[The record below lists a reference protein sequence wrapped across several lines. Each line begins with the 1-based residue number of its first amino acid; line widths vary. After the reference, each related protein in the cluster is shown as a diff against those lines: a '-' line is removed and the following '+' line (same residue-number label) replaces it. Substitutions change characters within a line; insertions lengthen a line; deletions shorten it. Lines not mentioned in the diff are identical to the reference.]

1 MKVVKMIATAVTG
14 MAVAVSLRADYS
26 DDYIE
31 TTGEIPQR
39 VTTTEGYAYVFKN
52 PAVATAVKAK
62 CKLRFNRALVVGGGG
77 SGGNCIGGGGGG
89 GGVVCLTPD
98 EPTFFYENDEFAIQV
113 GAGGVAA
120 AANTMLSGTSGDDS
134 VLTIGETE
142 YRAYGGG
149 AGRGWSG
156 TAAAGGCGGG
166 SANSQKMNAA
176 GSQGGNG
183 GSSALACPGGG
194 GGAGEDGEDG
204 GTTAETAGRG
214 GDGVMS
220 TITSGDGVWYAGGGG
235 GGSGNACKY
244 GAAGG
249 EGGGGAGH
257 DVSSALVGDDGVD
270 GLGGGGGGG
279 VFAGTWRGGDG
290 GDGTVIVSVLP
301 LSDKPT
307 VRFEV
312 IETGR
317 AYVRVSAVVQS
328 AGEGSEQVTI
338 SFGYRTAG
346 SIEEIALVEIG
357 SGIGEGQAVIKN
369 IGGLQM
375 GATYEWQAEAVNESG
390 KTIHYEGTFATLA
403 NDPGSGGKTIQMADG
418 SVLHQFLES
427 GAFTTTAD
435 ITGARLLLVGGG
447 GAGGGT
453 IGAGGGGG
461 GVVEDSEVAIPAG
474 SYFVTV
480 GAGGSGALGKHG
492 EDGGITTLADAEG
505 ATLYAA
511 LGGGGGGFWGTRA
524 GNGGDTIACGGGAAS
539 SGKPGVGIVSSGGA
553 PNGNCPS
560 GGGGAG
566 GNGGNAAS
574 DAAGNGGAGVTS
586 DITGEEIG
594 YGGGGGGGAE
604 AGFNVNTPGRG
615 GAGAG
620 DGNAEGA
627 VTQAPSGT
635 NGLGGGGGGGNND
648 GGNGKAG
655 GNGGSGVVYIR
666 YTPVGG
672 AMPVTPL
679 LEEVALTDVTG
690 STDKRLSWIVTW
702 PGNDAE
708 TVTLSLEWGYAA
720 GVFSNTEQIGVDEIG
735 SGSAVLDFFK
745 PARTYYLRLKADNG
759 LSGGITYSDVKVV
772 AMPSDI
778 TDELTVTGA
787 QNAKTFTCRFT
798 SVIEGA
804 AVKLFVSENGTDYVE
819 TKSAPV
825 TQVGPMALD
834 YTFPIAD
841 FGKRFSVRMASV
853 SSEDDQ
859 AWTNW
864 TDVVTVDVKDEA
876 TYTWKGGADT
886 TLWTASDNWEA
897 SVEGANCIGYPGK
910 DAKFVIPAGTNICVA
925 IAGTAQ
931 VNSITVGADSRLT
944 LDLVGADSSLQ
955 VGNMTAG
962 GENAVV
968 SVRLST
974 TERSIAAIRP
984 LIWSGS
990 IYFGTGDWPL
1000 TVTVDRQ
1007 GGIYSSPAKT
1017 ATLTIVDW
1025 DMGAA
1030 QIADGTLLGK
1040 ARGKS
1045 TLRFNREDDP
1055 NQILFD
1061 YVRSQGL
1068 VFIMK

>member
-166 SANSQKMNAA
+166 SANSLKMNAA

-249 EGGGGAGH
+249 AGGGGAGH

-524 GNGGDTIACGGGAAS
+524 GNGGDTIACGGGAAG

-648 GGNGKAG
+648 GGNGKA
-655 GNGGSGVVYIR
+655 
-666 YTPVGG
+666 
-672 AMPVTPL
+672 
-679 LEEVALTDVTG
+679 
-690 STDKRLSWIVTW
+690 
-702 PGNDAE
+702 
-708 TVTLSLEWGYAA
+708 
-720 GVFSNTEQIGVDEIG
+720 
-735 SGSAVLDFFK
+735 
-745 PARTYYLRLKADNG
+745 
-759 LSGGITYSDVKVV
+759 GGITYSDVKVV